1 VFENQ
6 GDYVLD
12 VTCTEL
18 LLGPVVIAC
27 SCCIDLSWLRT
38 QAHYDHWI
46 CEYHGILCFS
56 AAHL

>member
-1 VFENQ
+1 MFENQ

-27 SCCIDLSWLRT
+27 SCCIDHLYSS
-38 QAHYDHWI
+38 QAW
-46 CEYHGILCFS
+46 
-56 AAHL
+56 